1 MCYDRPSDARNNIRV
16 HSTCGAALL
25 YLNLSLLH
33 DSMSTTMGTVNH
45 VFVTTNAKSLRE
57 MVIIEFYL
65 SNDRVYALPP

>member
-1 MCYDRPSDARNNIRV
+1 
-16 HSTCGAALL
+16 
-25 YLNLSLLH
+25 
-33 DSMSTTMGTVNH
+33 MGTVNH